1 MRIPYLAD
9 SRPQSRLESF
19 AYIVSF
25 SVLMA
30 LLARVSFPLP
40 FTPVPITGQNLGV
53 LLAGLLLGAPQAAL
67 AMLLYL
73 AEGAAGLPVFSP
85 AGPGGLAQL
94 LGPTGGF
101 LLSYPLAA
109 FAVARLVRVVRYPA
123 VAILAGEVI
132 IFSFGAA
139 WLWMLIRQPATTV
152 LQAAVLPF
160 LPGEAIK
167 CAAVFA
173 LASFLRARHRS

>member
-1 MRIPYLAD
+1 MRIPYVAD
-9 SRPQSRLESF
+9 SRPQTRLESF

-53 LLAGLLLGAPQAAL
+53 LLAGLVLGAPQAAL

-94 LGPTGGF
+94 FGPTGGF
-101 LLSYPLAA
+101 LLSYPFAA
-109 FAVARLVRVVRYPA
+109 FAVARLARALRNQLP
-123 VAILAGEVI
+123 AILLGEAI
-132 IFSFGAA
+132 IFGFGAA
-139 WLWMLIRQPATTV
+139 WLWMLIRQPAATI

-173 LASFLRARHRS
+173 LASFLRPRNRS